1 MLHPTYMGDLLVL
14 FGGLPDLSGPLPG
27 TGFQDSLVPV
37 GGEHSLAHACHAGG
51 GWQEV
56 MLPSHGLLAALPAV
70 FQF

>member
-37 GGEHSLAHACHAGG
+37 GGNTALHMPVTREGAGRRSCCLPMAC
-51 GWQEV
+51 
-56 MLPSHGLLAALPAV
+56 
-70 FQF
+70 